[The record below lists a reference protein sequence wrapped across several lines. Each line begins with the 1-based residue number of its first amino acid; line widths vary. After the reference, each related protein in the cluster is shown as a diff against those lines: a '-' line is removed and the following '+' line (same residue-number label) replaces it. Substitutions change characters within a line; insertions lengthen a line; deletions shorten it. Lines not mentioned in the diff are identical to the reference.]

1 MSAAKY
7 DLIISEGHGLSLS
20 LVYKDNDGNVF
31 DISSKTPRIRIT
43 DNAYDDVTDSFDG
56 TLATDGT
63 DGAFNITIASGTVD
77 NFGFRDGR
85 FVIELVEGAASIQLV
100 YGKLKIKELKY

>member
-20 LVYKDNDGNVF
+20 LVYKDNEGQVL

-43 DNAYDDVTDSFDG
+43 DNAYDTVTDTFDG
-56 TLATDGT
+56 TLTTDGT
-63 DGAFNITIASGTVD
+63 DGAFDFTIASSVVD
-77 NFGFRDGR
+77 AFSFKDGR